1 MKRRIIASIF
11 WIGFTSLFLF
21 ISNNSI
27 AQSNSKTPELDK
39 SPMDMSYLPKDYPLL
54 KMNGKSKDLPI
65 ARVIYSR
72 PQKNNREIFGGI
84 IPYNEIWR
92 LGANEST
99 EIEFFKGV
107 KIDGKSI
114 AKGRYTLLCI
124 PQQNKWTLILNKDNF
139 SWGSFNYD
147 AKKDVIRVDCT
158 VEKTTETTEALSIYF
173 EQTTMGA
180 NLIIA
185 WENTKAIL
193 PITW

>member
-11 WIGFTSLFLF
+11 GIGFTSLFLF
-21 ISNNSI
+21 ISNNLI

-99 EIEFFKGV
+99 EIIF
-107 KIDGKSI
+107 I
-114 AKGRYTLLCI
+114 
-124 PQQNKWTLILNKDNF
+124 
-139 SWGSFNYD
+139 
-147 AKKDVIRVDCT
+147 
-158 VEKTTETTEALSIYF
+158 
-173 EQTTMGA
+173 
-180 NLIIA
+180 
-185 WENTKAIL
+185 
-193 PITW
+193 